1 MLTVACANCGKEFGA
16 QRKTA
21 IYCSVRCRTAAV
33 RARQRLAAEG
43 VQVQPVKSVPPRR
56 EGAAVIA
63 LPPVAPSGIG
73 GFVGRTRRILEQAG
87 ALDSYPGMA
96 ALFAAE
102 MLDSG
107 VQDTMS
113 SMASMLKEYKVS
125 MREALA
131 DVPAAKSP
139 LDEIREALK
148 LA

>member
-1 MLTVACANCGKEFGA
+1 MLTIKCAFCGEPFAAK
-16 QRKTA
+16 RSTA
-21 IYCSVRCRTAAV
+21 RYCSAKHRVAAHE
-33 RARQRLAAEG
+33 ARKRLGVEG
-43 VQVQPVKSVPPRR
+43 VQVPPAKSVPPRR

-96 ALFAAE
+96 AVFAAE